1 MYGIIECLCFIETNH
16 RNICVSQE
24 SKQYNIKISIMSLI
38 DTEENIKPFYDQN
51 LAKSRRD
58 LI

>member
-1 MYGIIECLCFIETNH
+1 MYEIIECIETF
-16 RNICVSQE
+16 CVSQE
-24 SKQYNIKISIMSLI
+24 SKQYNIGISIMSLI

>member
-1 MYGIIECLCFIETNH
+1 MH
-16 RNICVSQE
+16 WNICVSQE
-24 SKQYNIKISIMSLI
+24 SKQYNIRISIMSLI
-38 DTEENIKPFYDQN
+38 DTEENIKPFYGQN